1 MTKFAQREELKA
13 AMEQFLKNGG
23 KIQILPTPKKS
34 KDTALN
40 KFGVSAWSK
49 FATVGHMGRQYNLT
63 RTDAA
68 GSFTNRAA

>member
-1 MTKFAQREELKA
+1 MTKFAQREQLNA

-23 KIQILPTPKKS
+23 KIQILPTPKKPKS
-34 KDTALN
+34 TALN

-49 FATVGHMGRQYNLT
+49 FATIGHMGRQYNLT

>member
-1 MTKFAQREELKA
+1 MTKATQREELNSII
-13 AMEQFLKNGG
+13 EQFVKNGG
-23 KIQILPTPKKS
+23 KIQILPTAKKT

-49 FATVGHMGRQYNLT
+49 FATVGHMGRNYNLT

-68 GSFTNRAA
+68 GSFTNKVV

>member
-1 MTKFAQREELKA
+1 MTKFAQREQLNA

-23 KIQILPTPKKS
+23 KIQILPSAKKS

-49 FATVGHMGRQYNLT
+49 FATVGHMGRTYNLT
-63 RTDAA
+63 RTDSA
-68 GSFTNRAA
+68 GSFTNKVA